1 MWRRLRIAL
10 LLLVLFVVAGTTWL
24 DGLRTTD
31 WQRTLYVA
39 IYPLNGDDRESTAR
53 YIDGLDA
60 ARFTAIEEFFARE
73 ARHSGLA
80 LARPVSLRLM
90 PRLARLPPLLPAG
103 AGAADVAGWS
113 LRLRWYAWREASDS
127 GARIRIFVLYHDPAN
142 SPAVPHSLGLRKGL
156 LGVVHAFA
164 TPALDGG
171 NAIVIAHELMH
182 TLGAT
187 DKYDLATNQPLYPQG
202 YADPA
207 AEPRHPQARAEIM
220 AGRRAISQDEAE
232 MPDSLA
238 DVVVGPMTAREIR
251 WIR

>member
-1 MWRRLRIAL
+1 MWRRLRVAL

-24 DGLRTTD
+24 DRLRTTD

-39 IYPLNGDDRESTAR
+39 IYPLNGDGRESTAR
-53 YIDGLDA
+53 YIDGLDG
-60 ARFTAIEEFFARE
+60 ARFAAIEDFFARE
-73 ARHSGLA
+73 ARHAGLA
-80 LARPVSLRLM
+80 LARPVSVRLM
-90 PRLARLPPLLPAG
+90 PPLARLPPLLPVRAG
-103 AGAADVAGWS
+103 ASDVAWWS
-113 LRLRWYAWREASDS
+113 LRLRWYAWREAGDS
-127 GARIRIFVLYHDPAN
+127 LAKIRIFVLYHDPAN

-164 TPALDGG
+164 TTSMDGG

-202 YADPA
+202 YADPT

-220 AGRRAISQDEAE
+220 AGRRAIAPDEAE
-232 MPDSLA
+232 MPDSLV
-238 DVVVGPMTAREIR
+238 DVVVGPLTAREIR
-251 WIR
+251 WAR